1 MIVELDDT
9 SLVTSGPYERFLKL
23 DGETYHHILDTK
35 TGFPVESDFTS
46 VSIITQSSFLA
57 DALSTSVYALG
68 YEKGMDLINSLD
80 GVQAVFFTDDKE
92 VVLSEKAT
100 DGELGYSL
108 TDETYRL
115 KE

>member
-23 DGETYHHILDTK
+23 DGGETYHHILDTK

-68 YEKGMDLINSLD
+68 GYEKGMDLINSLMAYK
-80 GVQAVFFTDDKE
+80 Q
-92 VVLSEKAT
+92 
-100 DGELGYSL
+100 YSSQMTRKWYSVKKL
-108 TDETYRL
+108 LMVNLDIPSPMKRIA
-115 KE
+115 